1 MYLCQKTNMRADH
14 QTDTICAPATGN
26 SGGAIAVI
34 RLSGPNSFKAL
45 SKCFS
50 KDLAKAQSHTLH
62 FGMFHS
68 IIGEPIDE
76 VLISVF
82 QEGKSYTGEESIE
95 ISCHAS
101 SFIQQ
106 QILETLT
113 QNGCRLADAGEFT
126 MRAYMNGKLDL
137 SQAEAVADLIAS
149 QSKLA
154 HDISLKQLR
163 GGFSNELKEL
173 REKLIHFASLVELEL
188 DFAEED
194 VEFADRTE
202 LMSLVKEVNVYIH
215 KLIDSFRLG
224 NAIKNGVPVAFV
236 GRPNAGKS
244 TVLNALLKEER
255 AIVSDIPGTT
265 RDTVEE
271 IIQHEG
277 IQIRL
282 MDTAG
287 IRESDDP
294 IEKKGIE
301 RSMVKIKQASLVVY
315 LFDCLTTTFDEVRQD
330 IENYLKDTPY
340 LLVATKSDLFT
351 EKQRQEFVGLSMQL
365 SKNIPLLSMTEE
377 CDRNRL
383 LDIIYQKT
391 VGDELGQHST
401 IVSNA
406 RHLENLQKASQALDK
421 AENGLSTNIT
431 ADWVAM
437 DIRQA
442 MYQIGQI
449 TGDISTDDLLGNIFA
464 KFCIGK

>member
-1 MYLCQKTNMRADH
+1 MNIHAA
-14 QTDTICAPATGN
+14 TDTICAIATGN
-26 SGGAIAVI
+26 AAGAIAVI
-34 RLSGPNSFKAL
+34 RLSGSQTKTVL
-45 SKCFS
+45 ETCFS
-50 KDLAKAQSHTLH
+50 KSLNDVSSHTLH
-62 FGMFHS
+62 FGLLKS
-68 IIGEPIDE
+68 QENELIDE
-76 VLISVF
+76 VLVSFFEI
-82 QEGKSYTGEESIE
+82 GKSYTGEESAE

-101 SFIQQ
+101 SFVQQ

-113 QNGCRLADAGEFT
+113 SLGCRMADAGEFT

-154 HDISLKQLR
+154 HAISLKQLR

-194 VEFADRTE
+194 VEFADRKA
-202 LMSLVKEVNVYIH
+202 LLQLVKDVIGYVR
-215 KLIDSFRLG
+215 KLMDSFRLG
-224 NAIKNGVPVAFV
+224 NVIKNGVPVAFV

-277 IQIRL
+277 IQMRL

-287 IRESDDP
+287 IRESNDP
-294 IEKKGIE
+294 IEQQGIA
-301 RSMVKIKQASLVVY
+301 RSMIKIQQASLVVY
-315 LFDCLTTTFDEVRQD
+315 LFDCLTTSFQEVEED
-330 IENYLKDTPY
+330 IANYLKDTPY

-351 EKQRQEFVGLSMQL
+351 EKQKDEFTESSKQL
-365 SKNIPLLSMTEE
+365 SQKVPLLSIKDEK
-377 CDRNRL
+377 DRSRL
-383 LDIIYQKT
+383 LDIIYQTT

-401 IVSNA
+401 IVSNV
-406 RHLENLQKASQALDK
+406 RHLENLEKAAISLEKAQNALQ
-421 AENGLSTNIT
+421 TNVT

-449 TGDISTDDLLGNIFA
+449 TGDISTDDLLGNIFS

>member
-1 MYLCQKTNMRADH
+1 MRADH

-34 RLSGPNSFKAL
+34 RVSGPQSLKTL
-45 SKCFS
+45 SQCFS
-50 KDLAKAQSHTLH
+50 KDLSKEQSHTLH
-62 FGMFHS
+62 FGMFQS
-68 IIGEPIDE
+68 VNGEPIDE
-76 VLISVF
+76 VLVSVF
-82 QEGKSYTGEESIE
+82 QEGKSYTGEESLE

-101 SFIQQ
+101 PFIQQ

-113 QNGCRLADAGEFT
+113 QSGCRMADAGEFT

-154 HDISLKQLR
+154 HAISLKQLR

-194 VEFADRTE
+194 VEFADRTQ
-202 LMSLVKEVNVYIH
+202 LMSLVKEVNAYIQ
-215 KLIDSFRLG
+215 KLVDSFRLG

-315 LFDCLTTTFDEVRQD
+315 LFDCLTTSFEEVKQD

-351 EKQRQEFVGLSMQL
+351 EKQRQEFVGLSTQL
-365 SKNIPLLSMTEE
+365 SKNIPLLSMKEE
-377 CDRNRL
+377 ADRNRL

-391 VGDELGQHST
+391 VGEELGQHST